1 MSFAFRY
8 VGPLLLGLGAA
19 SCAERPSAGGTSDAA
34 VPEASLECGPPPG
47 GIAADDARCVRRVEG
62 RLTDDRGAPVPELT
76 VTVCGL
82 VCFGALSDPNGEFSI
97 PVDAFLP
104 EGGYAVTA
112 NGRPVLGGSYT
123 RLPARAEGIVRLA
136 EAIVLPRFGA
146 DAPRLPDDTQGGVVR
161 AGPLTLDVPTGT
173 TWDFELE
180 DLTDPIEGRK
190 LRVAQ
195 FVSDSERPAFAKGAA
210 VVLALG
216 PFKAKPSR
224 AVPVTI
230 MTDSLP
236 KGAAVDFVVMTDD
249 GLASKND
256 AGLGRVVARGHVADD
271 GKAVSTDPGQGIDR
285 LTWLAVVPTK

>member
-8 VGPLLLGLGAA
+8 LGPILLGLGAA
-19 SCAERPSAGGTSDAA
+19 ACTARPTTAGTSDAA
-34 VPEASLECGPPPG
+34 APEAPLECGPPPG
-47 GIAADDARCVRRVEG
+47 GVSSDDARCVRRVEG

-82 VCFGALSDPNGEFSI
+82 VCFGALSDPNGGFAV

-112 NGRPVLGGSYT
+112 NGRPMLGGIYT

-136 EAIVLPRFGA
+136 EPVVLPRFGA
-146 DAPRLPDDTQGGVVR
+146 DAPKLPDDMVGGVVR
-161 AGPLTLDVPTGT
+161 AGPLTLEVPSGT
-173 TWDFELE
+173 TWELELE
-180 DLTDPIEGRK
+180 DLTDPVDGRK

-195 FVSDSERPAFAKGAA
+195 VASETGRPAFARGAA

-224 AVPVTI
+224 PVPVTI
-230 MTDSLP
+230 TTDALP

-249 GLASKND
+249 GLAAEND
-256 AGLGRVVARGHVADD
+256 AGLGRVVARGHVSED
-271 GKAVSTDPGQGIDR
+271 GKTVRTDPSQGIDR